1 MDNSNT
7 TVVSFDPYPPP
18 PTLSIYPNATTKRAN
33 VKLVQLGTVARPE
46 VPALAAAPA
55 AVASPPPSPPRSPPS
70 PPAADPYQPSERR
83 GWSGWCRVCK
93 LLLPGFGACCCLLGC
108 VCSAHLL
115 LVYCLCNC
123 LLYFLSLL
131 PFLPPSSLLRI
142 QQQRPAVQLTPA
154 TDLHLPFPLPAGFYA
169 YNEDDLAYALS
180 IPNIVVGLKSHIVP
194 TGKVKSDMALFP
206 YVQYPITIGASCKFG
221 AGRCNQ
227 SCTSL
232 QGSWRQWWCPWHAC
246 SSLVHSCDL
255 PSTPPIH
262 PPSSCLLPRPLLQ
275 WACAPAPRTWGR
287 TGAAS
292 APSTPSG
299 CGRFFTSRREAAA
312 AALTFG

>member
-1 MDNSNT
+1 MPS
-7 TVVSFDPYPPP
+7 
-18 PTLSIYPNATTKRAN
+18 L
-33 VKLVQLGTVARPE
+33 Q
-46 VPALAAAPA
+46 AAPA
-55 AVASPPPSPPRSPPS
+55 GVWR
-70 PPAADPYQPSERR
+70 
-83 GWSGWCRVCK
+83 
-93 LLLPGFGACCCLLGC
+93 LLLPAGLCMQ
-108 VCSAHLL
+108 CSVAAG
-115 LVYCLCNC
+115 V
-123 LLYFLSLL
+123 LLYATVCCISFPSFLSSHPPAFYSESNNGLL
-131 PFLPPSSLLRI
+131 CSL
-142 QQQRPAVQLTPA
+142 PA
-154 TDLHLPFPLPAGFYA
+154 TDLHLQFIPLPAGFYA

-232 QGSWRQWWCPWHAC
+232 QGSWRQWWCPCHAC